1 MRAGRVF
8 VLIVIAFVL
17 PAAGIQAAPPPA
29 ATQIRLV
36 GPSEGF
42 VPVGEVV
49 TPQGAVIDT
58 FRSGDVTLR
67 VLGSPGSTVRVRR
80 VSEEASGR
88 AGVAVE
94 LAASRP
100 KQLGDAAA
108 YGRSGRSVVGD
119 LVALGMPEEDARR
132 EFGDMDV
139 LDPVAV
145 AAEAS
150 APILL
155 ASTAVDPTTLAGAPS
170 VTASA
175 TTPYDTQCASISY
188 QGGLIEGYGCSTIY
202 LIAASGTDWWFNN
215 KFKFS
220 ARSKDPSVWWCFPGT
235 CPWRLAQLGW
245 SLGWAKKNVLY
256 DWEPSATNKARDCST
271 ISFSASY
278 HGVGVSVGGTVCP
291 EVIQPWNM
299 SGRRSG
305 AEWQGIEKGTAWES
319 AFGIQAIHSPP
330 GAAVG
335 YSSPFGLVWVRWNT

>member
-8 VLIVIAFVL
+8 VLIIVALVM
-17 PAAGIQAAPPPA
+17 PAAGIQAAPPPP

-36 GPSEGF
+36 GPGEGF

-49 TPQGAVIDT
+49 TPGGAVIDT

-80 VSEEASGR
+80 VSEEANGR

-100 KQLGDAAA
+100 KRLGDAAA

-132 EFGDMDV
+132 EFGDMET
-139 LDPVAV
+139 LDPETAAQTRLVASAATDEAAL
-145 AAEAS
+145 AAE
-150 APILL
+150 L
-155 ASTAVDPTTLAGAPS
+155 AAATSSTV
-170 VTASA
+170 
-175 TTPYDTQCASISY
+175 PYDTQCASISY

-202 LIAASGTDWWFNN
+202 LVAASGSDWWFNN
-215 KFKFS
+215 KYKVS

-245 SLGWAKKNVLY
+245 SLGWAKNNVLY

-319 AFGIQAIHSPP
+319 AFGIQGIHSPP

-335 YSSPFGLVWVRWNT
+335 YSSPFSLVWARWNT

>member
-8 VLIVIAFVL
+8 ALIVLVALAV
-17 PAAGIQAAPPPA
+17 PPAPATRAAGPPPV
-29 ATQIRLV
+29 TQIRLV

-49 TPQGAVIDT
+49 TPNGAVIDT
-58 FRSGDVTLR
+58 FRGGDVTLR
-67 VLGSPGSTVRVRR
+67 VIGSPGSTVRVRR
-80 VSEEASGR
+80 VSDHASER

-100 KQLGDAAA
+100 KRLEDATA
-108 YGRSGRSVVGD
+108 YARSGRTVVGD

-139 LDPVAV
+139 IDPVA
-145 AAEAS
+145 AS
-150 APILL
+150 APVLL
-155 ASTAVDPTTLAGAPS
+155 ASADVDAAPPSDEPAVATS
-170 VTASA
+170 S
-175 TTPYDTQCASISY
+175 TTPYDTQCASLSY

-202 LIAASGTDWWFNN
+202 LVAASGSDWWFNN
-215 KFKFS
+215 KFKIS
-220 ARSKDPSVWWCFPGT
+220 ARSKDPTAFWCFPGT
-235 CPWRLAQLGW
+235 CPWRLAQVGW
-245 SLGWAKKNVLY
+245 SLGWAKNNILY

-335 YSSPFGLVWVRWNT
+335 HSSPFSLVWVRWNT